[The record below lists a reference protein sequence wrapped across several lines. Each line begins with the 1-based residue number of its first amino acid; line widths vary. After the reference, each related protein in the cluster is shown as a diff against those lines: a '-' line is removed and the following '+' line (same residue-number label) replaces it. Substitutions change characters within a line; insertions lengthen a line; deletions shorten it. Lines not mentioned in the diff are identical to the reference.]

1 MLNEQLKQLQNVEL
15 DILTTVVDLCNKH
28 NIKYYLIDGTLLG
41 GIRHHGFIPW
51 DDDVDICILRPD
63 YERFLEIASKELPE
77 RYEVH
82 NFRFTEKYDK
92 LVTRIVNNKV
102 HIVHSSYSVEER
114 MPAWIDVFPLDGM
127 PNNWLLFQIHK
138 FRFLYTRLQYH
149 FSNFETGVNL
159 TRKDRTKMQM
169 MLIWVG
175 AHFKIGRNRDTFKLI
190 ENLENLLRK
199 YTVEKSRYLVNA
211 YSSYMFRETY
221 EREWFG
227 EGGLVEFEKYKMRV
241 PSDYDKV
248 LTHLYGD
255 YMTPPPKGKE
265 EKHHILRIEF
275 RDD

>member
-1 MLNEQLKQLQNVEL
+1 
-15 DILTTVVDLCNKH
+15 
-28 NIKYYLIDGTLLG
+28 
-41 GIRHHGFIPW
+41 
-51 DDDVDICILRPD
+51 VDICILRPD

-190 ENLENLLRK
+190 EKLENLLRK

>member
-190 ENLENLLRK
+190 EKLENLLRK